1 MKPIALITLAF
12 FLTLSAG
19 YSQESREEDPKVQI
33 FTHEEKANLQIW
45 FNEERKRMQL
55 SEEQESEY
63 NSILGYYIAKISRL
77 DDKDQ
82 DLTEAEFKAKL
93 NEYLSRQEA
102 EMKEMLTPQQFTIH
116 QEIYG
121 EFLRSAY
128 RRWGIEI

>member
-1 MKPIALITLAF
+1 MKQITFLVLTAL
-12 FLTLSAG
+12 LTLTGG
-19 YSQESREEDPKVQI
+19 YAQNSPGEDQKVQI

-82 DLTEAEFKAKL
+82 DLSETEFKAKL
-93 NEYLSRQEA
+93 NEYLTKQES
-102 EMKEMLTPQQFTIH
+102 EMKEMLSPEQFAIH

-128 RRWGIEI
+128 RRWGIEN

>member
-1 MKPIALITLAF
+1 MKQFTFLVLTT
-12 FLTLSAG
+12 FLTLTGG
-19 YSQESREEDPKVQI
+19 YAQKSPAEDRKVQI

-45 FNEERKRMQL
+45 FNEEQKRMQL

-63 NSILGYYIAKISRL
+63 SSVLTYYIAKISRL

-82 DLTEAEFKAKL
+82 DLSAAEFKAKL
-93 NEYLSRQEA
+93 NEYLTKQEA
-102 EMKEMLTPQQFTIH
+102 EMKEMLTPQQFEIH

-128 RRWGIEI
+128 RRWGIEN